1 MRATDV
7 IMKKRGSVLNPKGEK
22 LSREEIAFL
31 IEKHKFGLL
40 NLLTIC
46 FN

>member
-31 IEKHKFGLL
+31 IENMQAFYYK
-40 NLLTIC
+40 I
-46 FN
+46 